1 MNKLKM
7 LVTKETIISTG
18 KSYSK
23 SVLLFLGFAILLTSC
38 AVMPLKYSIP
48 QTIVMPHSDVMTND
62 FPTKK
67 SVFTTFGTPTSKET
81 YDNIENWYFKLSEVT
96 NSNSIG
102 LSTGV
107 GRVSQ
112 DPMNPYLRPVDRT
125 LVTQQQQ
132 INSVRTNSVTRET
145 YVKFWFANDSV
156 TKWETYGVNY
166 ERQIPNPQFDAEFA
180 RENEA
185 TRIKVSNRNKPIAFG
200 SVVAVM
206 LSSLLIANATA
217 Q

>member
-1 MNKLKM
+1 MPSRYS
-7 LVTKETIISTG
+7 VPRTI
-18 KSYSK
+18 
-23 SVLLFLGFAILLTSC
+23 L
-38 AVMPLKYSIP
+38 IP
-48 QTIVMPHSDVMTND
+48 HAEVMTND

-67 SVFTTFGTPTSKET
+67 SVFTSFGTPTSKET

-102 LSTGV
+102 FSSGL
-107 GRVSQ
+107 GRISQ
-112 DPMNPYLRPVDRT
+112 DPMNPYLRPVDRS

-132 INSVRTNSVTRET
+132 INRISTNSVTRET

-166 ERQIPNPQFDAEFA
+166 QKRLPNPQYNAELA
-180 RENEA
+180 NEIKSKRA
-185 TRIKVSNRNKPIAFG
+185 QVSTRNGQVVFG
-200 SVVAVM
+200 SIVIAIFSVLI
-206 LSSLLIANATA
+206 LSSLA